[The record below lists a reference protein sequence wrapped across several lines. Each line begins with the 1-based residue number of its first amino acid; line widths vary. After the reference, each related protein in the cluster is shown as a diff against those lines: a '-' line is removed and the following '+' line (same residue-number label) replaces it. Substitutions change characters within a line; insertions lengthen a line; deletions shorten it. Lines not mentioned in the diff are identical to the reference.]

1 MKARHKIDAL
11 PIVSPRTHYE
21 NIFQDGLRSLWRR
34 KWLILT
40 LLIAGL
46 AIQSAVLV
54 YTETRYTGEA
64 TIQVTFVR
72 EDPTGGTATKS
83 QSIASLD
90 ATSIV
95 DSAARL
101 IRSRATASAV
111 VTRLGLDKDPT
122 FTRLPMAVRLMS
134 DARSALH
141 QEQIPISQHDLAVRS
156 LQGRLNVTNEPRSYL
171 ITIAASA
178 SRAEQAAE
186 LANAVASEY
195 LRNEALQRGTD
206 LLATAEREF
215 AELSSTYGAR
225 HPKYLEGQARIE
237 RLKSELTRVRD
248 IAKTE
253 EIASLVVGQSF
264 IPARAVLTPSS
275 PNVTINLAL
284 AAAGALVMGG
294 WLALL
299 LERRCTARSV
309 QTHVVS
315 DREDGVAAG
324 GDNVDQFVRKAVGE
338 R

>member
-1 MKARHKIDAL
+1 MTARHKIDAL
-11 PIVSPRTHYE
+11 PFVSPRAHYD
-21 NIFQDGLRSLWRR
+21 NIFEDGLRTLWQR

-40 LLIAGL
+40 LLIVGL

-72 EDPTGGTATKS
+72 EDATGATVTKS

-95 DSAARL
+95 ESAARL

-122 FTRLPMAVRLMS
+122 FTRLPMLVRLMS
-134 DARSALH
+134 EARSALH
-141 QEQIPISQHDLAVRS
+141 HEQIPISEHDLAVRS
-156 LQGRLNVTNEPRSYL
+156 LQSRLNVTNEPRSYL

-178 SRAEQAAE
+178 GRAEQAAQ
-186 LANAVASEY
+186 LANTVASEY
-195 LRNEALQRGTD
+195 LRNEALQRGAD
-206 LLATAEREF
+206 LVATAEREF
-215 AELSSTYGAR
+215 AELSSTYGVR
-225 HPKYLEGQARIE
+225 HPKYLEGGARIE
-237 RLKSELTRVRD
+237 RLKSELARVRD
-248 IAKTE
+248 LAKTE

-264 IPARAVLTPSS
+264 IPARPVLTPSS
-275 PNVTINLAL
+275 PNVMINLAL

-299 LERRCTARSV
+299 LERRRRARSV
-309 QTHVVS
+309 QTEVVS
-315 DREDGVAAG
+315 DGEDGVAAG
-324 GDNVDQFVRKAVGE
+324 GDNVDQFIRKAVGE